1 MKLISQLIN
10 SVSRILQKFLKH
22 FNETVILM
30 IFVLTAAG
38 ILPVILALILN
49 GSKSVI
55 VAFGLS
61 LQHCYKRPDAI
72 K

>member
-1 MKLISQLIN
+1 MRLISQLFN
-10 SVSRILQKFLKH
+10 GVSRILQKFLKH

-38 ILPVILALILN
+38 ILPVIFVLILN
-49 GSKSVI
+49 DSKSVI

-61 LQHCYKRPDAI
+61 LQNCYKRLDAI

>member
-1 MKLISQLIN
+1 
-10 SVSRILQKFLKH
+10 
-22 FNETVILM
+22 M
-30 IFVLTAAG
+30 IFELTPAG

-61 LQHCYKRPDAI
+61 LQNCYKRLDAI